1 MPHLRQDE
9 VPPAGG
15 KPGKGGV
22 FVGHLLS
29 GYSLP
34 MEDLGQSKQTNVE
47 GVGGTWREESKL
59 PVRLQRQL
67 FQGEFQKLAK
77 KCHYR
82 LFSGAGH
89 QNWQTERL
97 LLNFP
102 ENLNNMREKK
112 KLPLEK
118 PQSFLL
124 IPPAVDHNKW
134 GLATWR
140 FLSLT
145 VWKHITSQYLIFFAI
160 AILVVSQATEAKKL
174 KQTHIEFYMHD
185 TVGGPNPSAV
195 RVAGRSNFT
204 GSNPIAAMFGSIYM
218 MDNPLTVTH
227 ALNSIVMS
235 RAQGIYVPVMEAHSV
250 SLVRIQSQ
258 MRLGNAGR
266 WRHGDVRASSRILLS
281 QDIFNEPNGCN
292 YRIQCYL
299 VTLLKL
305 EPLDFYIY

>member
-1 MPHLRQDE
+1 
-9 VPPAGG
+9 
-15 KPGKGGV
+15 
-22 FVGHLLS
+22 
-29 GYSLP
+29 
-34 MEDLGQSKQTNVE
+34 
-47 GVGGTWREESKL
+47 
-59 PVRLQRQL
+59 
-67 FQGEFQKLAK
+67 
-77 KCHYR
+77 
-82 LFSGAGH
+82 
-89 QNWQTERL
+89 
-97 LLNFP
+97 
-102 ENLNNMREKK
+102 MREKK

-145 VWKHITSQYLIFFAI
+145 QYLIFFAI

-235 RAQGIYVPVMEAHSV
+235 RAQGIYDDLMNNKDG
-250 SLVRIQSQ
+250 LN
-258 MRLGNAGR
+258 L
-266 WRHGDVRASSRILLS
+266 
-281 QDIFNEPNGCN
+281 
-292 YRIQCYL
+292 
-299 VTLLKL
+299 
-305 EPLDFYIY
+305 